1 MQRCR
6 LYSRIMQHLHEEEYR
21 QAKHLAGLPI
31 IHHEKYVCPL
41 PPNHRFKMMKFHYL
55 YEILLRDGVI
65 KKDKQVILPQK
76 VSRELASAAHSQLY
90 VDRFFDGETS
100 ATEQRATGFVWTPG
114 LASRVRYET
123 GGTCL
128 AAKLSLECGLTCST
142 GGGTHHAFP
151 DHGSGYCLIND
162 LAVAAC
168 HLLQS
173 GMVGKVLIVDLDVHQ
188 GDGTAAIFQNQP
200 DVFTLSFHC
209 QNNFPLRKQKSDLDV
224 GLAVGTDD
232 KEYLNSL
239 AEYLPNVMDSFR
251 PDIILY
257 DAGVDPHEKD
267 ELGKLKL
274 SDDGL
279 YLRDTFVLRE
289 AVCRGIPVTTVI
301 GGGYDEI
308 MRLSARHTIIHRVA
322 QQMWNTYL

>member
-1 MQRCR
+1 
-6 LYSRIMQHLHEEEYR
+6 
-21 QAKHLAGLPI
+21 
-31 IHHEKYVCPL
+31 
-41 PPNHRFKMMKFHYL
+41 
-55 YEILLRDGVI
+55 
-65 KKDKQVILPQK
+65 
-76 VSRELASAAHSQLY
+76 
-90 VDRFFDGETS
+90 
-100 ATEQRATGFVWTPG
+100 
-114 LASRVRYET
+114 
-123 GGTCL
+123 
-128 AAKLSLECGLTCST
+128 
-142 GGGTHHAFP
+142 
-151 DHGSGYCLIND
+151 
-162 LAVAAC
+162 
-168 HLLQS
+168 
-173 GMVGKVLIVDLDVHQ
+173 MVGKVLIVDLDVHQ

-232 KEYLNSL
+232 KEYLNTL